1 MNLKLDVLAFAAH
14 PDDVEISAGATVA
27 GMVRRG
33 KKVGIVDLTRG
44 ELGSRGSAD
53 LRDHEAA
60 AAARILGIAVRENLK
75 LADGFFAIDE
85 LSKRAVVTMIRRY
98 QPDLVLANS
107 LTDRHPDHGRAAQ
120 LVSEA
125 SFLAGLPKVQTFDHG
140 VEQAA
145 WRPQAVFHYIQ
156 DFLLEPDV
164 VVDVSADF
172 ETKMKA
178 IAAFSSQFF
187 DPQSQEPQTPI
198 SGPEFFD
205 FLRARAQQLG
215 RPIGALYGEGFN
227 VTRYLGTDDLF
238 NLR

>member
-1 MNLKLDVLAFAAH
+1 MSLKLDVLAFAAH

-53 LRDHEAA
+53 LRDHEASA
-60 AAARILGIAVRENLK
+60 AAQILGIAVRENLK

-98 QPDLVLANS
+98 QPELVLANS

-125 SFLAGLPKVQTFDHG
+125 SFLAGLPKVQTYDHG

-178 IAAFSSQFF
+178 ISAFSSQFF
-187 DPQSQEPQTPI
+187 DPQSREPQTPI

-215 RPIGALYGEGFN
+215 RPIGALYGEGYN